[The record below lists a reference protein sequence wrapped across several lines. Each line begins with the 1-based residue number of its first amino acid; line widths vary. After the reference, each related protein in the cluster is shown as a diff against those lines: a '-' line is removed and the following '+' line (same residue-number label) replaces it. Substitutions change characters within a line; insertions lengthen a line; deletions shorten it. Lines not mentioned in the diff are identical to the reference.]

1 MLRRL
6 KKPAIAIT
14 IGDPCGIGPEI
25 TVKALAHPEVL
36 EWCRPVVVGSQK
48 VLEQAAKLC
57 GVPMP
62 DEGRVTLVDI
72 PNGFD
77 YQSGPTKADSLQP
90 GVICAGGG
98 QAAYEAIEKATE
110 LCLQGKVD
118 AMVTAPIHKQ
128 ALKLA
133 GVPYIGHTEI
143 LAGLT
148 ETEDPLTM
156 FYVHGMKVFFLT
168 RHIAFADIVRCCTKD
183 RIYTYI
189 HRCVKALEQMGITP
203 TKEQPFAVA
212 ALNPH
217 GSDNGLFGTEEADE
231 VLPAIQQAQAE
242 GIAVTGPHP
251 ADSVF
256 HMALQGKFSGVLS
269 LYHDQGHI
277 ATKTLDFER
286 TIAVTCGLP
295 FLRTSVD
302 HGTAFDIAGTGRAS
316 EVSMVEAIRVAA
328 EMMKNR

>member
-1 MLRRL
+1 MLRSITKQTL
-6 KKPAIAIT
+6 AIT
-14 IGDPCGIGPEI
+14 VGDPCGIGPEI
-25 TVKALAHPEVL
+25 TVKALVHKEVFD
-36 EWCRPVVVGSQK
+36 WCHPVVVGTRK
-48 VLEQAAKLC
+48 LLEQTAKQC
-57 GVPMP
+57 GVQLPN
-62 DEGRVTLVDI
+62 ESQITWVDV
-72 PNGFD
+72 
-77 YQSGPTKADSLQP
+77 PTGTVQP
-90 GVICAGGG
+90 GVICAEGG
-98 QAAYEAIEKATE
+98 QAAYDAIKMATE
-110 LCLQGKVD
+110 LCLSGKAD

-148 ETEDPLTM
+148 KTEDPLTM

-168 RHIAFADIVRCCTKD
+168 RHIAFADIVKCCTKE

-189 HRCVKALEQMGITP
+189 QRCTKALEQMGVHP
-203 TKEQPFAVA
+203 SEEQPFAVA

-217 GSDNGLFGTEEADE
+217 GSDNGLFGTEEATQI
-231 VLPAIQQAQAE
+231 LPAVEQAQAD
-242 GIAVTGPHP
+242 GFAATGPIP

-277 ATKTLDFER
+277 ATKTLDFEK

-295 FLRTSVD
+295 FLRASVD
-302 HGTAFDIAGTGRAS
+302 HGTAFDIAGRGIAS

-328 EMMKNR
+328 EMMEVNKAQGGY

>member
-1 MLRRL
+1 MLRGIR
-6 KKPAIAIT
+6 KPTLAIT
-14 IGDPCGIGPEI
+14 VGDPCGIGPEI
-25 TVKALAHPEVL
+25 TVKALAHKEVFA
-36 EWCRPVVVGSQK
+36 WCKPVVVGNYNQ
-48 VLEQAAKLC
+48 LEQTAAQC
-57 GVPMP
+57 GVSLP
-62 DEGRVTLVDI
+62 DETQVTWVDI
-72 PNGFD
+72 PTANI
-77 YQSGPTKADSLQP
+77 QS
-90 GVICAGGG
+90 GVICAEGG
-98 QAAYEAIEKATE
+98 QAAYEAIKVATD
-110 LCLQGKVD
+110 LCLNGKAD

-148 ETEDPLTM
+148 TTEDPLTM

-168 RHIAFADIVRCCTKD
+168 RHIAFADIVKCCTQD
-183 RIYTYI
+183 RIYQYI
-189 HRCVKALEQMGITP
+189 KRCTKALEQMGITP

-217 GSDNGLFGTEEADE
+217 GSDNGLFGTEEE
-231 VLPAIQQAQAE
+231 KQIFPAIQKAKAD
-242 GIAVTGPHP
+242 GFAVTGPIP

-277 ATKTLDFER
+277 ATKTLDFEK

-295 FLRTSVD
+295 FLRASVD
-302 HGTAFDIAGTGRAS
+302 HGTAFDIAGRGIAS

-328 EMMKNR
+328 EMMRENKAQGGY

>member
-1 MLRRL
+1 MLRGIT
-6 KKPAIAIT
+6 KPTLVIT
-14 IGDPCGIGPEI
+14 VGDPCGIGPEI
-25 TVKALAHPEVL
+25 TVKALEHKEVFT
-36 EWCRPVVVGSQK
+36 WCKPVVVGNRK
-48 VLEQAAKLC
+48 VLEQIAQQC
-57 GVPMP
+57 GLTLP
-62 DEGRVTLVDI
+62 DETQVTWVDI
-72 PNGFD
+72 PTANV
-77 YQSGPTKADSLQP
+77 QP
-90 GVICAGGG
+90 GVLCAEGG
-98 QAAYEAIEKATE
+98 QAAYEAIEKATK
-110 LCLQGKVD
+110 LCLSGEAD

-148 ETEDPLTM
+148 KTEDPLTM

-168 RHIAFADIVRCCTKD
+168 RHIAFADIVKCCTKE
-183 RIYTYI
+183 RIYTYTN
-189 HRCVKALEQMGITP
+189 RCIKALEQMGITP
-203 TKEQPFAVA
+203 TADKPFAVA

-217 GSDNGLFGTEEADE
+217 GSDNGLFGMEEADE
-231 VLPAIQQAQAE
+231 IFPAIQQAKAE
-242 GIAVTGPHP
+242 GLAVTGPVP

-277 ATKTLDFER
+277 ATKTLDFEK

-302 HGTAFDIAGTGRAS
+302 HGTAFDIAGTGIAS

-328 EMMKNR
+328 EMIENNKAQGGY

>member
-1 MLRRL
+1 MLRSVT
-6 KKPAIAIT
+6 KPTLAIT

-25 TVKALAHPEVL
+25 TVKALAHPEVFT
-36 EWCRPVVVGSQK
+36 WCNPVVVGNRK
-48 VLEQAAKLC
+48 VLEQAAKVCKVEL
-57 GVPMP
+57 P
-62 DEGRVTLVDI
+62 DPSRVALVDV
-72 PNGFD
+72 PATF
-77 YQSGPTKADSLQP
+77 TESLQP
-90 GVICAGGG
+90 GAICAEGG
-98 QAAYEAIEKATE
+98 QAAYQAIETATK
-110 LCLQGKVD
+110 LCLNGKAD

-148 ETEDPLTM
+148 KTEDPLTM

-168 RHIAFADIVRCCTKD
+168 RHIAFAEIVKCCTKE
-183 RIYTYI
+183 RIYTYTK
-189 HRCVKALEQMGITP
+189 RCIKALEQMGITP
-203 TKEQPFAVA
+203 TQDKPFAVA

-217 GSDNGLFGTEEADE
+217 GSDNGLFGTEEE
-231 VLPAIQQAQAE
+231 LEILPAIQQAKAE
-242 GIAVTGPHP
+242 GLAVTGPVP

-277 ATKTLDFER
+277 ATKTLDFEK

-295 FLRTSVD
+295 FLRASVD
-302 HGTAFDIAGTGRAS
+302 HGTAFDIAGTGIAS

-328 EMMKNR
+328 EMIEKNKAQGGY

>member
-1 MLRRL
+1 MLRGIT
-6 KKPAIAIT
+6 KPALAIT
-14 IGDPCGIGPEI
+14 VGDPCGIGPEI
-25 TVKALAHPEVL
+25 TVKALAHKEVFD
-36 EWCRPVVVGSQK
+36 WCHPVVVGNRK
-48 VLEQAAKLC
+48 VLEQTAQQC
-57 GVPMP
+57 GVHLPNTSQ
-62 DEGRVTLVDI
+62 VIWVDV
-72 PNGFD
+72 
-77 YQSGPTKADSLQP
+77 PTANIQP
-90 GVICAGGG
+90 GVICAEGG
-98 QAAYEAIEKATE
+98 QAAYDAIETATT
-110 LCLQGKVD
+110 LCLNGEAD

-148 ETEDPLTM
+148 KTEDPLTM

-168 RHIAFADIVRCCTKD
+168 RHIAFADIVKCCTKE
-183 RIYTYI
+183 RIYIYI
-189 HRCVKALEQMGITP
+189 QRCMKALTQMGVQP
-203 TKEQPFAVA
+203 TKETPFAVA

-217 GSDNGLFGTEEADE
+217 GSDNGLFGTEEATQI
-231 VLPAIQQAQAE
+231 VPAVEQAKAD
-242 GIAVTGPHP
+242 GFAVTGPIP

-277 ATKTLDFER
+277 ATKTLDFEK

-302 HGTAFDIAGTGRAS
+302 HGTAFDIAGTGIAS

-328 EMMKNR
+328 EIIENNKAQGGY